1 MKQQQYVGLTEEE
14 VLESRQ
20 RFGRNVFTEPERTPL
35 WRRFLEKF
43 SDPLIVILLVAGVLS
58 VAISFYEFFS
68 LHEEMAVFFEPV
80 GIFIAIILATG
91 MAFLFE
97 VKADREFAILNQVN
111 DEEPVTVIRNG
122 KRRQIPKCDVVV
134 GDIVLLATGDEIAAD
149 GELLESVTLQVDEST
164 LTGEPICQKSSPLN
178 MISTTG
184 PPIRF
189 QAMMA
194 LD

>member
-68 LHEEMAVFFEPV
+68 LHEEMAVFSNLWVSLLPSFWQ
-80 GIFIAIILATG
+80 
-91 MAFLFE
+91 
-97 VKADREFAILNQVN
+97 REWL
-111 DEEPVTVIRNG
+111 
-122 KRRQIPKCDVVV
+122 
-134 GDIVLLATGDEIAAD
+134 
-149 GELLESVTLQVDEST
+149 
-164 LTGEPICQKSSPLN
+164 SSL
-178 MISTTG
+178 
-184 PPIRF
+184 R
-189 QAMMA
+189 
-194 LD
+194 